1 MNKSN
6 RVLSKRGNVFIPI
19 GIAVIIIIFA
29 TIALVY
35 YQVNII
41 IENVRRDLFYA
52 ANNAILSFDTQE
64 LAYKKYTVN
73 ESQTKEIIEYILNKN
88 YTEGEGSITKVE
100 ITDLEVSNT
109 QDKVNLKIQVK
120 VTFNSVVSIAGK
132 NEHSFK
138 MNEDIKISLMDYE

>member
-64 LAYKKYTVN
+64 LAYKKYTVD